1 MKKDIKPRHSL
12 NDRINA
18 ELASAEEI
26 TLAGVSSVSSI
37 SSTPPGA
44 SLPTPKKS
52 REEAIPTKKATTI
65 MSKELFRILQDY
77 CSDTDTPKHRAICC
91 FILDG
96 LRAAGH
102 VSDKDYQRLKE
113 EAGKITTTY
122 EKRK

>member
-26 TLAGVSSVSSI
+26 TLAGVSSVSSTLPTS
-37 SSTPPGA
+37 SSTP
-44 SLPTPKKS
+44 LPTPKKG
-52 REEAIPTKKATTI
+52 RGEAIPTKKATTI
-65 MSKELFRILQDY
+65 MSKELFRVLQDY

-96 LRAAGH
+96 LRATGH